1 VTLYYQYWEEFIKQW
16 RRGKWTD
23 IKDWSDPDEL
33 PLFNKTERKE
43 FSSLFIPEP
52 WWGNDGTQ
60 PLHSVVI
67 NFNPGEGGP
76 EQKRSAF
83 PDECSYAHDV
93 VADMNRLSNTRKWH
107 KSKRAMRILNT
118 LYRNHWIKGS
128 FGLENHLSVELIP
141 WHTKNV
147 TNNYMPYLIKNI
159 LAVYKH
165 SICFAANESLRIQND
180 KLKSVVIVRTNDI
193 KAQCVLDE
201 LKQKGIMSEIL
212 DKGMSSSG
220 KGKYMKFSF
229 PSLPDIRFI
238 CIWGEKSR
246 NDFPPNK
253 DMDDIIEMI

>member
-1 VTLYYQYWEEFIKQW
+1 MTQYYQYWEEFIKLWQC
-16 RRGKWTD
+16 GKWKD
-23 IKDWSDPDEL
+23 DWSNPDVF
-33 PLFNKTERKE
+33 PLFNKTEGKE
-43 FSSLFIPEP
+43 LSSLFIPEP

-83 PDECSYAHDV
+83 PHEFSYTHDV
-93 VADMNRLSNTRKWH
+93 VGDSNRLLNTRKWH

-118 LYRNHWIKGS
+118 LYRIHCIKGS
-128 FGLENHLSVELIP
+128 YSLENHLSVELIP

-159 LAVYKH
+159 KAVYEH
-165 SICFAANESLRIQND
+165 SISFAANESRRIQND
-180 KLKSVVIVRTNDI
+180 KLNSVVIVRTNDI
-193 KAQCVLDE
+193 KAQSVLDE
-201 LKQKGIMSEIL
+201 LKQNGILSEIQG
-212 DKGMSSSG
+212 KGMSSSG
-220 KGKYMKFSF
+220 KGKYIKFRF
-229 PSLPDIRFI
+229 LSLPDIRFI

-253 DMDDIIEMI
+253 DMDYIMGMI